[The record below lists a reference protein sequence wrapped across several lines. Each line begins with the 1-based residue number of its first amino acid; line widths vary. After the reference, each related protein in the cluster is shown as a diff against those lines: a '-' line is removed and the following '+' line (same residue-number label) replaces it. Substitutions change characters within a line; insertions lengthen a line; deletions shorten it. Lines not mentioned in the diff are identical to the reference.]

1 MGHIVLPVK
10 SLNIDEHIYHI
21 NYLFQLCV
29 PFGPDEIL
37 LYVSTH
43 FVAKNVAHGTAR
55 NELFGVTASDLTQG
69 LFIYPTDLYQVEWLS
84 VPFM

>member
-1 MGHIVLPVK
+1 M
-10 SLNIDEHIYHI
+10 
-21 NYLFQLCV
+21 